1 MQEINIYDSEG
12 NIIYELAQW
21 DQDIKIYIKEQK
33 IDKAYNVHFFNR
45 NNDEAMVVPST
56 YENGTLCSPVPNDL
70 LTEDLPI
77 NGYVFIDKNGEYKSL
92 YYFRILVRKRT
103 KPADYIYSDK
113 IEYITFQEVLQEA
126 KEYALAAKESEEKA
140 SNAARGV
147 EDVNFFLSNEKLCG
161 INFTL
166 LENQDS
172 FYGDSY
178 ITVDSIEKK
187 LFFIKDSI
195 LNAYFGVCFDIYFEN
210 GTSYKDVTECVVPAF
225 TNFRLVIKEDLEHRG
240 TTPNDSNII
249 RAFVNG
255 LVVRDKILVDSSSEI
270 SKLKA
275 NMDNINKKIDDSIGF
290 VLGGAS

>member
-12 NIIYELAQW
+12 NIIYDLAQW

-140 SNAARGV
+140 SDAARVV

-166 LENQDS
+166 VEKQDS
-172 FYGDSY
+172 PDEESY
-178 ITVDSIEKK
+178 FIADSIYSK
-187 LFFIKDSI
+187 LYFIKDSVI
-195 LNAYFGVCFDIYFEN
+195 NTITGRNFDIYFEN
-210 GTSYKDVTECVVPAF
+210 GTSYENITECIVPAF
-225 TNFRLVIKEDLEHRG
+225 NNFRLVIKEDLEHRG
-240 TTPNDSNII
+240 ICNNEL
-249 RAFVNG
+249 RAFVNS
-255 LVVRDKILVDSSSEI
+255 VIVRDKILVDSSSEI
-270 SKLKA
+270 RELKA
-275 NMDNINKKIDDSIGF
+275 NMDNINKKIDDSLAF